1 MPPFIVADDSYI
13 DFLIFCFMKW
23 VGEIND
29 QTTTVSFR
37 DYFENPVRKLKLE
50 EEFTANSDG
59 EPLDIWFD
67 PAEVKEGFH

>member
-67 PAEVKEGFH
+67 PAEVKEVFH

>member
-13 DFLIFCFMKW
+13 DFLIFCFMNW

-50 EEFTANSDG
+50 EEFTAISDG

-67 PAEVKEGFH
+67 PAEVKEVFH

>member
-59 EPLDIWFD
+59 EPLDIWFA
-67 PAEVKEGFH
+67 PAEVKEVFH

>member
-23 VGEIND
+23 VGGVND
-29 QTTTVSFR
+29 ETITISFR
-37 DYFENPVRKLKLE
+37 DYFENPERKLQLE
-50 EEFTANSDG
+50 EEFIANSDG

-67 PAEVKEGFH
+67 PTEVKGIVH

>member
-1 MPPFIVADDSYI
+1 MPPFIVADYSYI

-67 PAEVKEGFH
+67 PAEVKEVFH

>member
-37 DYFENPVRKLKLE
+37 DYFEDPERKLKLE

-67 PAEVKEGFH
+67 PSEVREMIH

>member
-13 DFLIFCFMKW
+13 DFLIFCFMRW

-67 PAEVKEGFH
+67 PAEVKEVFH

>member
-13 DFLIFCFMKW
+13 DFLIFCFKKW

-67 PAEVKEGFH
+67 PAEVKEVFH

>member
-67 PAEVKEGFH
+67 PAEIKEVFH

>member
-13 DFLIFCFMKW
+13 DFLILCFMRW

-67 PAEVKEGFH
+67 PAEVKEVFH